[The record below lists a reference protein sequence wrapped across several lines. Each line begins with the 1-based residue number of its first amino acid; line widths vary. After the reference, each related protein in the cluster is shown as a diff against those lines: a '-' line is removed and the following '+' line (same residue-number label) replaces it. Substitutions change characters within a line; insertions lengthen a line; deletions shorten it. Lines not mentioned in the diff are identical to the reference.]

1 MAVCFRPAPAWRRDS
16 RISIRFAAALG
27 LALTLA
33 GCAGGR
39 MESLG
44 ASSLFS
50 NKEQAQ
56 QGSVMMFVASTRKG
70 DRGAIGGVDG
80 GARYSLQT
88 VSVPADHKPGEI
100 ETPSF
105 GAPNPA
111 KHFTVAARRG
121 VSSENFRNEL
131 ATHLSGRVGSTRD
144 VLLHV
149 HGFNTSYDEA
159 RFRLAQLTTDTG
171 FGGVP
176 VLFTWA
182 SKSELLAYGSDKESA
197 TVARDPL
204 QRLLLDIAATPG
216 VGRVHILAHSMGTWL
231 TMETLRELAIAGKP
245 DLDGRLGNVMLA
257 APDIDLSVFR
267 QQVARLDASK
277 VSVFVSKGDRAL
289 SLSRT
294 LAGDRPRL
302 GAMNPNDPRD
312 REALDR
318 LGVKVYDLS
327 DLSSGFIGHATY
339 ARAPDAVRSIGRQIN
354 APREDSQVQSV
365 LNVAPPEAIAQP
377 TTTAPSASPV
387 TPR

>member
-1 MAVCFRPAPAWRRDS
+1 MAVCSRLAHDGRRLFRPLLPL
-16 RISIRFAAALG
+16 AALLG
-27 LALTLA
+27 LGLTLG
-33 GCAGGR
+33 GCASGR
-39 MESLG
+39 ADGFGMS
-44 ASSLFS
+44 AFS
-50 NKEQAQ
+50 GKAQ
-56 QGSVMMFVASTRKG
+56 SAQNSVMMFVASTRKG
-70 DRGAIGGVDG
+70 ERDGMSGSEG
-80 GARYSLQT
+80 GARFSLQT
-88 VSVPADHKPGEI
+88 ISVPAGHQPGEI
-100 ETPSF
+100 EQPSF

-111 KHFTVAARRG
+111 KHFAVVGRRS
-121 VSSENFRNEL
+121 VSAGSLQNEL
-131 ATHLSGRVGSTRD
+131 ATHISGRIGSNRD
-144 VLLHV
+144 VLLYV

-159 RFRLAQLTTDTG
+159 RFRLAQLAADTG

-182 SKSELLAYGSDKESA
+182 SRSDLLAYGSDKESA

-204 QRLLLDIAATPG
+204 RRLLLDIAATPG

-245 DLDGRLGNVMLA
+245 DLDGKLGNVMLA

-267 QQVARLDASK
+267 QQISRLDPSH

-302 GAMNPNDPRD
+302 GAMNPNDPKD
-312 REALDR
+312 SEALSR

-327 DLSSGFIGHATY
+327 ALSSGFIGHGTY
-339 ARAPDAVRSIGRQIN
+339 AHAPDAVRSIGAQIT
-354 APREDSQVQSV
+354 APRPQDAQVQSV
-365 LNVAPPEAIAQP
+365 LQVAPDAPPPSP
-377 TTTAPSASPV
+377 TTPSSVSPA